1 MAYSPGKDDAMGDAT
16 ATVLAAGIGLI
27 AAVIGAVI
35 AGRYAER
42 GAKVGGRKAVEA
54 ALAQVHGEA
63 AAEHWQ
69 WVRSQ
74 RYQSFA
80 SLLAAYTALDEVLA
94 RITPEVRDGTPLDVA
109 TKDEL
114 RRAALE
120 MQDKTSLLALWGPD
134 EARVLAYALTRKAVA
149 AVSSMLQV
157 ERATSEGRNR
167 DWSNYEQARSGMTE
181 AYAAFLQR
189 AGEIIR
195 DPMQTVS

>member
-1 MAYSPGKDDAMGDAT
+1 MGDAT

-27 AAVIGAVI
+27 AAAIGAVI

-94 RITPEVRDGTPLDVA
+94 RITPEVRDGAPLDVA
-109 TKDEL
+109 TRDEL

-134 EARVLAYALTRKAVA
+134 EARALAYALTRKSVT
-149 AVSSMLQV
+149 AVSSMLQGG
-157 ERATSEGRNR
+157 RATSAGQSR
-167 DWSNYEQARSGMTE
+167 DWSNYEEARSGMTE
-181 AYAAFLQR
+181 AYATFLQR

>member
-1 MAYSPGKDDAMGDAT
+1 MGDAT

>member
-1 MAYSPGKDDAMGDAT
+1 MGDAT
-16 ATVLAAGIGLI
+16 ATVLAGCIGLI

-80 SLLAAYTALDEVLA
+80 SLLTAYTALDEVLA
-94 RITPEVRDGTPLDVA
+94 RITPEVVGGAPLDVA
-109 TKDEL
+109 TRDEL
-114 RRAALE
+114 RRTALE
-120 MQDKTSLLALWGPD
+120 LQDKTSLLALWGPD
-134 EARVLAYALTRKAVA
+134 EARGLAYALTRTAVA
-149 AVSSMLQV
+149 TVSSLLQV
-157 ERATSEGRNR
+157 ERATSEGRNP
-167 DWSNYEQARSGMTE
+167 DWSSYEQARSGMTD
-181 AYAAFLQR
+181 AYATFLQR

>member
-1 MAYSPGKDDAMGDAT
+1 MGDAT
-16 ATVLAAGIGLI
+16 ATVVAGGIGLV

-42 GAKVGGRKAVEA
+42 GAKAGGRKAVEA
-54 ALAQVHGEA
+54 ALAQVQGQA

-94 RITPEVRDGTPLDVA
+94 RITPEVRGGAPLDVA

-114 RRAALE
+114 RQATLE
-120 MQDKTSLLALWGPD
+120 LQDKTSLLALWGPD
-134 EARVLAYALTRKAVA
+134 EARMLAYALTRTTVA
-149 AVSSMLQV
+149 AVRSLLQAEQANAQGPRPEWSIY
-157 ERATSEGRNR
+157 ER
-167 DWSNYEQARSGMTE
+167 ARSGMTD
-181 AYAAFLQR
+181 AYAIFLQR

-195 DPMQTVS
+195 DPTQTVS

>member
-1 MAYSPGKDDAMGDAT
+1 MSDAT
-16 ATVLAAGIGLI
+16 GTVISGVIAFA

-35 AGRYAER
+35 AGRYAKH
-42 GAKVGGRKAVEA
+42 GAETGGRKAVEA

-94 RITPEVRDGTPLDVA
+94 RLTPEVRGGAPLDVA
-109 TKDEL
+109 TRDEL

-120 MQDKTSLLALWGPD
+120 LQDKTSLLALWGPD
-134 EARVLAYALTRKAVA
+134 
-149 AVSSMLQV
+149 
-157 ERATSEGRNR
+157 
-167 DWSNYEQARSGMTE
+167 
-181 AYAAFLQR
+181 
-189 AGEIIR
+189 
-195 DPMQTVS
+195 

>member
-1 MAYSPGKDDAMGDAT
+1 MGDAT

-94 RITPEVRDGTPLDVA
+94 RITPEVRGGAPLDVA
-109 TKDEL
+109 TRDEL

-149 AVSSMLQV
+149 AVSSVLQV
-157 ERATSEGRNR
+157 ERATSEGRSR
-167 DWSNYEQARSGMTE
+167 DWSNYEQTRSGMTE
-181 AYAAFLQR
+181 AYATFLQR

>member
-1 MAYSPGKDDAMGDAT
+1 MGDAT

-134 EARVLAYALTRKAVA
+134 EARVLAYALTRKAVS

>member
-1 MAYSPGKDDAMGDAT
+1 MSDAT
-16 ATVLAAGIGLI
+16 ATVIAGGIALV

-42 GAKVGGRKAVEA
+42 GAKAGGRKAVEA
-54 ALAQVHGEA
+54 ALAQVQGQA
-63 AAEHWQ
+63 ASEHWQ

-94 RITPEVRDGTPLDVA
+94 RITPEVRGRVPLDVA
-109 TKDEL
+109 TRDEL
-114 RRAALE
+114 RQAALE
-120 MQDKTSLLALWGPD
+120 LQDRTSLLALWGPD
-134 EARVLAYALTRKAVA
+134 EARMLAYALTRKAVA
-149 AVSSMLQV
+149 AVGSLLQV
-157 ERATSEGRNR
+157 ERATSEGRIPE
-167 DWSNYEQARSGMTE
+167 WSNYEQARSGMNET
-181 AYAAFLQR
+181 YAAFLQR